1 MQVPTRSDAPTPQ
14 ATSAPPPPAV
24 FQAMAAAQM
33 HSEGRL
39 FAAADDTVNAKL
51 SSIDPTSAAM
61 INH

>member
-1 MQVPTRSDAPTPQ
+1 
-14 ATSAPPPPAV
+14 
-24 FQAMAAAQM
+24 MAAAQM

-51 SSIDPTSAAM
+51 SSIDPTSVAM